1 MKQNYITTPIYYVN
15 DKPHIGHAY
24 TTIICDLLKKYAE
37 INGIPTFLLTGTDE
51 NGQKIEQA
59 ATAHNTTP
67 QKYADMISAKFRSVW
82 DSFDIDY
89 DKYMRTTDLEHRY
102 GVQKAFELM
111 YKKGDIY
118 KGEYEGHYCVS
129 CESFF
134 TATQVIDELYCPD
147 CGKPTTLVK
156 EESYFFALSKYQDRL
171 LKWYEENPTCILP
184 LHKRNEVVRFVS
196 DGLQDLSIT
205 RTSFD
210 WGVKIPESLNDPK
223 HIVYV
228 WLDALLNYVSALGYG
243 LDYKDAKEALSKL
256 AREDIKRLPSLE
268 SKMELFNNTT
278 HVVGKD
284 ILRFHAIYWP
294 AFLMSLDLPLP
305 RQILAHG
312 WWTREGVKMSK
323 SLGNV
328 IDPLEV
334 KEAYGTEAFRYFLLK
349 EVPFGQDGDFS
360 ELAFKNRINGELSN
374 DLGNLLNRLI
384 GMSEKYF
391 SFSIEGSKEELE
403 KDYKD
408 ELEKIDSIISKL
420 ASLMENVQFHLYLEG
435 VWELLTLANGLI
447 TKMTPWT
454 LMKEGRIKECNAFLV
469 LIANILLKTALLLY
483 PFLPKSTKKI
493 GESLGVSIDA
503 NNYKH
508 FIKEKGLKES
518 FHITKCEALFPKVED
533 LRMQTTESKKVQ
545 ETKVADSKTK
555 DSKTKDFKVDSKNQ
569 NLPESSTEN
578 LISIEEFKK
587 IDIRVGKIV
596 SATEVPKST
605 KLLKLEVDL
614 NEGRLRQIL
623 AGIKETY
630 TSESLVG
637 RQVVVLA
644 NLKPAKLMGL
654 TSEGMLLAC
663 KDENGL
669 NLLSIENSKI
679 LGSKIS

>member
-1 MKQNYITTPIYYVN
+1 MQKKYITTPIYYVN

-24 TTIICDLLKKYAE
+24 TTIIADLLKKYAE
-37 INGIPTFLLTGTDE
+37 INGISTFLLTGTDE

-59 ATAHNTTP
+59 ATMHNTTP
-67 QKYADMISAKFRSVW
+67 QKYADSISAKFRDVW
-82 DSFDIDY
+82 DSFEIDY

-102 GVQKAFELM
+102 GVQKAFEIM

-134 TATQVIDELYCPD
+134 TPTQVIDELYCPD
-147 CGKPTTLVK
+147 CGKPTSLVK

-171 LKWYEENPTCILP
+171 LKWYKENATCILP
-184 LHKRNEVVRFVS
+184 LHKRNEVVRFVEE
-196 DGLQDLSIT
+196 GLQDLSIT
-205 RTSFD
+205 RTSFE
-210 WGVKIPESLNDPK
+210 WGISLPKSLNDPK

-243 LDYKDAKEALSKL
+243 LDYEDAKEALSKL
-256 AREDIKRLPSLE
+256 DNKDIKRLPSLE
-268 SKMELFNNTT
+268 SKLELFNNTT
-278 HVVGKD
+278 HIVGKD

-305 RQILAHG
+305 KQILAHG

-334 KEAYGTEAFRYFLLK
+334 KEAYGVEALRYFLLK

-391 SFSIEGSKEELE
+391 DYSIEGTLEDLKTSFKEELV
-403 KDYKD
+403 
-408 ELEKIDSIISKL
+408 KIDSIITKL
-420 ASLMENVQFHLYLEG
+420 PSLIENVQFHLYLEG
-435 VWELLTLANGLI
+435 IWELLTLANGLI
-447 TKMTPWT
+447 TKLAPWT
-454 LMKEGRIKECNAFLV
+454 LIKEGRIKECNTFLV

-483 PFLPKSTKKI
+483 PILPKSTTKI
-493 GESLGVSIDA
+493 GESLGVAINA
-503 NNYKH
+503 TNYKA
-508 FIKEKGLKES
+508 FIKEKKLQEH
-518 FHITKCEALFPKVED
+518 FRITKIDALFPKVES
-533 LRMQTTESKKVQ
+533 LKMQAIESKEITQAKAQ
-545 ETKVADSKTK
+545 NSKE
-555 DSKTKDFKVDSKNQ
+555 DSKNEDSKKDT
-569 NLPESSTEN
+569 LPQSTEG
-578 LISIEEFKK
+578 LIDIAEFKK

-596 SATEVPKST
+596 SASEVPKST

-623 AGIKETY
+623 AGIKESY
-630 TSESLVG
+630 SPESLVG

-654 TSEGMLLAC
+654 SSEGMLLAC

-669 NLLSIENSKI
+669 DLLSIENSKV
-679 LGSKIS
+679 LGAKIS